1 MPSSENAATRRRRDP
16 PHRRACGVTV
26 MAGAPLAPA
35 TLPSAAPPAVTA
47 GRQGTAPSGRP
58 RWRRL
63 LLWGAAIVLVL
74 TAAGWLWRA
83 AMAQLTVRLA
93 PVGTGVAE
101 QVYGLGT
108 VGADVQSNVG
118 FKVAGVIDEID
129 ANEGDHVK
137 VGTVLARLDA
147 RDLAA
152 QVALARAGVL
162 QARAAVGKAEAD
174 VASAQASRANAEAM
188 TARRQ
193 VLVKHGFAS
202 VEETQTNATA
212 LQVATANLAVARSE
226 VSAAAAGMAAARAQR
241 AYAEATLANATL
253 RAPYDAWVVARTLD
267 LGAMPVPGQGVFTLV
282 DPRTIWVV
290 AYVDERLAGR
300 LKVGQKAEIVLR
312 SEPGRRFPGHVA
324 RIEIASDA
332 VNEERL
338 VDVAFDRLPP
348 DIHLAEQAY
357 ATITTGRLPRAV
369 LMPETALT
377 GLDESRATVWTLEHG
392 RLAQRRVTLG
402 PQLLDGRFPIL
413 AGLPAGADAVLPQ
426 AGLRVGRAAVAAKD
440 TAR

>member
-1 MPSSENAATRRRRDP
+1 MS
-16 PHRRACGVTV
+16 V
-26 MAGAPLAPA
+26 APLAP
-35 TLPSAAPPAVTA
+35 TTPVPSAPPPVAAPPRGTTP
-47 GRQGTAPSGRP
+47 GTAPPGWR
-58 RWRRL
+58 RNWRRL
-63 LLWGAAIVLVL
+63 LPWAVALLLGLAI
-74 TAAGWLWRA
+74 AGWFSRA
-83 AMAQLTVRLA
+83 RMAPLTVQLA
-93 PVGTGVAE
+93 PVGSDVAE

-108 VGADVQSNVG
+108 VGADVQSSVG
-118 FKVAGVIDEID
+118 FKVAGVINEID

-137 VGTVLARLDA
+137 AGTVLARLDA

-152 QVALARAGVL
+152 QVAQARAGVL

-188 TARRQ
+188 AARRQ
-193 VLVKHGFAS
+193 TLVKHGFAS

-212 LQVATANLAVARSE
+212 LQVATANLAVAHSE
-226 VSAAAAGMAAARAQR
+226 VTTAEAGVAAARAQQD
-241 AYAEATLANATL
+241 YAEATLANATL
-253 RAPYDAWVVARTLD
+253 RAPYDAWVEARTLN

-282 DPRTIWVV
+282 NPRTIWVV

-300 LKVGQKAEIVLR
+300 LRVGQPAEIVLR

-357 ATITTGRLPRAV
+357 VHVTTGVLPRAV
-369 LMPETALT
+369 LVPETAVI
-377 GLDESRATVWTLEHG
+377 GLAENSGTVWTLEHG
-392 RLAQRRVTLG
+392 RLAQRRVSLG
-402 PQLLDGRFPIL
+402 PQLLDGRLPVL
-413 AGLPAGADAVLPQ
+413 SGLPDGAEAVLPQ
-426 AGLRVGRAAVAAKD
+426 AGLRVGRAAVVAKD
-440 TAR
+440 AAR

>member
-1 MPSSENAATRRRRDP
+1 
-16 PHRRACGVTV
+16 
-26 MAGAPLAPA
+26 MAVAPLNAETP
-35 TLPSAAPPAVTA
+35 LPAAPPAV
-47 GRQGTAPSGRP
+47 APRSREAAPPRP
-58 RWRRL
+58 KSWRRL
-63 LLWGAAIVLVL
+63 LPWVAVLLVVL
-74 TAAGWLWRA
+74 AAAGWLWRA
-83 AMAQLTVRLA
+83 AMMPLTVQSA
-93 PVGTGVAE
+93 PIGTDVAE

-118 FKVAGVIDEID
+118 FKVAGVIKRID

-137 VGTVLARLDA
+137 AGQVLAWLDA
-147 RDLAA
+147 RDVAA
-152 QVALARAGVL
+152 QVEQARAGVR
-162 QARAAVGKAEAD
+162 QAGAAVGKASAD
-174 VASAQASRANAEAM
+174 VAAAEASYANAAAM
-188 TARRQ
+188 AARREA
-193 VLVKHGFAS
+193 LVKEGFAS
-202 VEETQTNATA
+202 VEETQTNLAA
-212 LQVATANLAVARSE
+212 MQVAKANRQVARSE
-226 VSAAAAGMAAARAQR
+226 VATAQAGLAAAMAQQD
-241 AYAEATLANATL
+241 YAEATLANYTL
-253 RAPYDAWVVARTLD
+253 RAPYDAWVLARTLN

-300 LKVGQKAEIVLR
+300 LVVGQKAEIVLR
-312 SEPGRRFPGHVA
+312 SEPGRRFSGHVA
-324 RIEIASDA
+324 RIEIQSDA

-357 ATITTGRLPRAV
+357 ATITTGKLPRAV
-369 LMPETALT
+369 LVPQTALT

-413 AGLPAGADAVLPQ
+413 AGLPAGSDAVLPQ

-440 TAR
+440 APR